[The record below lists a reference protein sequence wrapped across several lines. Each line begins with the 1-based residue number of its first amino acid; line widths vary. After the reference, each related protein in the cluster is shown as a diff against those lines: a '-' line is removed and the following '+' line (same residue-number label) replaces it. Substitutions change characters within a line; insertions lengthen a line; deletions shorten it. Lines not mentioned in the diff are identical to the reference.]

1 MTWAITMVAKPVG
14 TFSVRNSDSSDEPST
29 TSGVASGNTSSN
41 PTPPAPRNR
50 YRDSAS
56 ASIVPNT
63 VAIKVDR
70 AATTMLSRI
79 ASTSAGYRNGS
90 SQAATE
96 NPFQTKLNLP
106 AGLLKL

>member
-1 MTWAITMVAKPVG
+1 MTWAITIVPKPVG
-14 TFSVRNSDSSDEPST
+14 TLNVRNNDSSDEPST
-29 TSGVASGNTSSN
+29 TSGVASGNTSNN
-41 PTPPAPRNR
+41 PTAPAPRNR
-50 YRDSAS
+50 YRHSAK
-56 ASIVPNT
+56 ASIVPNA
-63 VAIKVDR
+63 VASKVDS
-70 AATTMLSRI
+70 AATRRLRRI